1 MSLLI
6 FDKILFLDAIIEGFL
21 FVAFYQSCPVCRKRL
36 ELDEEEKDCPF
47 CGTKGIEPI
56 RGMRYVLVTEKD
68 EETHYL
74 QGFMDTIKSFLPE
87 CDEEEMEENLN
98 KIYEGKPCKVF
109 YR

>member
-1 MSLLI
+1 M
-6 FDKILFLDAIIEGFL
+6 
-21 FVAFYQSCPVCRKRL
+21 AFYQSCPVCRKRL
-36 ELDEEEKDCPF
+36 ELDEEDEKDCPF

-56 RGMRYVLVTEKD
+56 RGMRYVLVIEKD

-109 YR
+109 WVWSIISEPT